1 MQVDNDGDPDLYL
14 GGEETS
20 AVWVNDGDGNFVLK
34 QEISPPAPRGESA
47 NYQDSLCGAW
57 ADMDGDGDIDL
68 VPPPSAPCSALA
80 RPVRALTQPHV
91 CTHVVYLQGLGHL
104 RR

>member
-34 QEISPPAPRGESA
+34 QEISPPAPPGESA

-68 VPPPSAPCSALA
+68 VPPPLARPLLAPCS
-80 RPVRALTQPHV
+80 TQLSPNRT
-91 CTHVVYLQGLGHL
+91 CAPT
-104 RR
+104 